1 MEADDEG
8 RGRSLSRGS
17 ITVVR
22 VLIDTSTF
30 VWIISR
36 PTRLSREAVRL
47 LKRPDTVRELSTL
60 CLTELAVKI
69 QARKLHVTKEQIRQ
83 NIEAARIQVLP
94 YNAAHA
100 YAYFDLPEHHHDPFD
115 RQLIAQAIAENI
127 PIITPD
133 EAFEQYP
140 VKTIW

>member
-1 MEADDEG
+1 M
-8 RGRSLSRGS
+8 
-17 ITVVR
+17 R

-140 VKTIW
+140 VKIIW

>member
-1 MEADDEG
+1 MEADEEG

-60 CLTELAVKI
+60 SLTELAVKI
-69 QARKLHVTKEQIRQ
+69 QARKLDVTKEQIRQ

-115 RQLIAQAIAENI
+115 R
-127 PIITPD
+127 
-133 EAFEQYP
+133 
-140 VKTIW
+140 